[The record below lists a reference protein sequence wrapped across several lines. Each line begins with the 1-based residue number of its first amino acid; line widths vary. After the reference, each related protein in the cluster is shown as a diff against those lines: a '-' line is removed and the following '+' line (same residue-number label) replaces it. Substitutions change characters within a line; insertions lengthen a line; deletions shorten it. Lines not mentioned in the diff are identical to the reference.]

1 MKLRL
6 GTKRKSL
13 LVTHSSGKRLHGQPD
28 RKRHGRKFVLRKME
42 ECTALPY
49 YERKALYFAGCN
61 TYSDRKEWYKRNC
74 KLMLFRHRVRKVIR
88 FLVSLRIRSKIL
100 DTVRWVIVDFLRAKP
115 KKFWGIYAYVALP
128 GEGKTLSMVAHM
140 ERARTELG
148 KNKLFIA
155 TNFNYRNQDMA
166 IGHWIDI
173 IKASKLALRSGK
185 HCIIAI
191 DEIHTTFDRSDW
203 KNFPPAMLS
212 LLSFNRKY
220 GMQFICSSQIYDRI
234 PKKIV
239 DITNYV
245 VLCKNTLGLDRHF
258 KNYYYNTNDYEAKF
272 SGKRSR
278 ADFLRTFVASD
289 ELYGLYDTLAQV
301 DQMTAEAEKEKQL
314 KQQAFDLLFG
324 GESSDDAAD

>member
-1 MKLRL
+1 MRL
-6 GTKRKSL
+6 KASRSRRRVKSY
-13 LVTHSSGKRLHGQPD
+13 
-28 RKRHGRKFVLRKME
+28 VLP
-42 ECTALPY
+42 L
-49 YERKALYFAGCN
+49 YERKALYFSGHNAL
-61 TYSDRKEWYKRNC
+61 SARKRWYKKNQKGLWIRFRIR
-74 KLMLFRHRVRKVIR
+74 KLDK
-88 FLVSLRIRSKIL
+88 FLVSFRIHSKIL
-100 DTVRWVIVDFLRAKP
+100 DTVRWVLVDFLRAKP
-115 KKFWGIYAYVALP
+115 RKFWGIYAYVALP

-140 ERARTELG
+140 ERARAEFG
-148 KNKLFIA
+148 GRGLFIA
-155 TNFNYRNQDMA
+155 TNFNYKHQDMP

-173 IKASKLALRSGK
+173 IKASKTALLHGQ

-301 DQMTAEAEKEKQL
+301 DQMTAEAEMEKEL
-314 KQQAFDLLFG
+314 KQQAFELLFG
-324 GESSDDAAD
+324 GGNSDDAAD